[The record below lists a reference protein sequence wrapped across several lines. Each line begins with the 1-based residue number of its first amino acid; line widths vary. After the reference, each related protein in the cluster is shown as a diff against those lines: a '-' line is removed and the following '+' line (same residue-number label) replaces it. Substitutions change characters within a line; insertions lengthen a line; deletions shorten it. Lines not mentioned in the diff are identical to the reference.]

1 MDKASVFH
9 RSSEQMAYAFSE
21 DELIINLKTGRD
33 IDRVFIVHGD
43 PYQAGIAGGAEK
55 WTGNREEIIYKK
67 LLKRHI
73 WWTTTLRPEYKR
85 CKYYFELYSGDEVA
99 YLFEDGFLTAEQME
113 LPGKMLQY
121 FMVPWMNPSDVSVTP
136 SWVNETIWYQIFPDR
151 FCRASGSEPEEGI
164 VPWREG
170 PVRNEE
176 RFGGNLK
183 GITERLDYIRDLGA
197 NGIYLTPV
205 CMAESNHKYDTTDY
219 ETIDPDFGTTSEMV
233 ELVEKAHDRGIRIMM
248 DGVFNHSGR
257 FFAPW
262 QDVLENGPSSKYF
275 DWFMINDWPIDV
287 NKDTRDGKF
296 YTFAFHAG
304 MPKLNTNNEEV
315 IAYIEKICAMWVD
328 RYDID
333 GIRFDVGN
341 EVSHYLLKRLR
352 RTLKAKKPDIYLL
365 GEIWHDASQW
375 LYGDEYDAVMN
386 YPLTSGINDFFID
399 ESLTKRDLAYRING
413 CYTMYQQQN
422 NNVLFNLLDS
432 HDTDRLITRTG
443 DVDVFI
449 QELAA
454 LFTMPGSVCIFYG
467 TEIGMEGGHDPDCR
481 RCMPWDALDT
491 PERAAVRAEVEK
503 LIALRHN
510 EPIMRS
516 LHFHFPEEIPE
527 ERCAEYIKL
536 DDYGNRIQ
544 VLLNAGDADI
554 DVGNWG
560 EILFSRNYEDGTL
573 KQKGTLIRRM

>member
-1 MDKASVFH
+1 MDKAAVFH

-233 ELVEKAHDRGIRIMM
+233 ELVEKAHDRGIRVMM

-375 LYGDEYDAVMN
+375 LYGDEYDSVMN

-432 HDTDRLITRTG
+432 HDTNRL
-443 DVDVFI
+443 
-449 QELAA
+449 L
-454 LFTMPGSVCIFYG
+454 
-467 TEIGMEGGHDPDCR
+467 TE
-481 RCMPWDALDT
+481 
-491 PERAAVRAEVEK
+491 
-503 LIALRHN
+503 
-510 EPIMRS
+510 
-516 LHFHFPEEIPE
+516 
-527 ERCAEYIKL
+527 Y
-536 DDYGNRIQ
+536 
-544 VLLNAGDADI
+544 
-554 DVGNWG
+554 
-560 EILFSRNYEDGTL
+560 
-573 KQKGTLIRRM
+573 